1 MRKKAFLREVATAI
15 SLLSI
20 LTVLA
25 VVNTLLSARGIE
37 HLISQIDTLDEH
49 SPSEAELKEVEE
61 NFDRLGFFI
70 SITVNHD
77 EIDEA
82 EGELSE
88 MIAAIREGD
97 ETAAKIAKSRLVG
110 ALRRLRRLSGA
121 GINSII

>member
-1 MRKKAFLREVATAI
+1 MKKKAFLREVTTAI
-15 SLLSI
+15 SLLVI

-25 VVNTLLSARGIE
+25 ILNTLLSARGIE
-37 HLISQIDTLDEH
+37 RFISRVYAIDESDSTE
-49 SPSEAELKEVEE
+49 SELREIEE
-61 NFDRLGFFI
+61 SFGRLGFFI

-88 MIAAIREGD
+88 MTAAIREGD
-97 ETAAKIAKSRLVG
+97 EVAARIAKSRLIG